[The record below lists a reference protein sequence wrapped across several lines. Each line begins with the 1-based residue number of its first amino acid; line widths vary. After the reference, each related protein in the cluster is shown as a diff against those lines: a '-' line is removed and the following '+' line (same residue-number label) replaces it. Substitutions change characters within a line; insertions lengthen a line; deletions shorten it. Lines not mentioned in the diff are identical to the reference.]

1 MEVQKAR
8 ALEMKKFEDKGVRSK
23 VPREELHRTDG
34 NISRTR

>member
-8 ALEMKKFEDKGVRSK
+8 ALEMKKFEDKGVRSN